1 MTDLVDIIDPPEG
14 EFPATPPPLTPS
26 ETRRAVAAASV
37 GNALEFYDFV
47 TFAFFAIQ
55 IGHTFFPAGSAYLSL
70 MGALATFG
78 AGFITRPIGAYVLG
92 GYADRVGRK
101 PAMLFSMTLMGVAI
115 AVLALTPSYASIG
128 IAAPIIAI
136 GARLAQGFA
145 LGGEVGSAT
154 SYMMEAATPD
164 KRGFMISWQGATQGI
179 AGSVGALV
187 GIALASFLLPA
198 QIDAYGWRIALLLGV
213 VIVPFGLMIRRSL
226 PETLHHDD
234 PVERDPT
241 AYRAYRKVIALGF
254 MIIAQGTITAYIF
267 KYMATYGQTN
277 LHLSTAVSMT
287 AQFGNEFA
295 GLVAILIGGYWCDRI
310 GRRPVMIWPQ
320 LLFTLAIIPCFLW
333 LTRTGTG
340 TSFLVSNIIL
350 SALSGAIYGAAYAAI
365 LESIPRRLRARVFA
379 LVYSVPVAVFGG
391 TTQLVITWLLHV
403 TGSSMSIAWYLF
415 GISLIGC
422 VAMLAMPETAPGKQR
437 REAMGLT
444 PALV

>member
-1 MTDLVDIIDPPEG
+1 MSDFEDAASQY
-14 EFPATPPPLTPS
+14 ATGAEAPPPLTRAA
-26 ETRRAVAAASV
+26 TRKAITAASV

-55 IGHTFFPAGSAYLSL
+55 IGRTFFPGGSAFLSL

-115 AVLALTPSYASIG
+115 AVLALTPGYATIG

-154 SYMMEAATPD
+154 SYMMEAATPAN
-164 KRGFMISWQGATQGI
+164 RGFMISWQGATQNI
-179 AGSVGALV
+179 AGSIGALV
-187 GIALASFLLPA
+187 GIALATFLLPA
-198 QIDAYGWRIALLLGV
+198 QIDQYGWRIALLLGV
-213 VIVPFGLMIRRSL
+213 IIVPFGLMVRRSL

-234 PVERDPT
+234 PVERDPN
-241 AYRAYRKVIALGF
+241 AYLAYRKVIALGF
-254 MIIAQGTITAYIF
+254 LIIAQGTITAYIF
-267 KYMATYGQTN
+267 KYMATYGQAE
-277 LHLSTAVSMT
+277 LHLSTTVSMI

-295 GLVAILIGGYWCDRI
+295 GLLVILVGGFYCDRI

-320 LLFTLAIIPCFLW
+320 LLFTLTIIPCFLW
-333 LTRTGTG
+333 LTTARTG
-340 TSFLVSNIIL
+340 TSFLLSNILL
-350 SALSGAIYGAAYAAI
+350 SLLSNAQYGAAYTAI

-415 GISLIGC
+415 AISLIGC
-422 VAMLAMPETAPGKQR
+422 LAMWAMPETAPIKR
-437 REAMGLT
+437 REGTARLT

>member
-1 MTDLVDIIDPPEG
+1 MSDFEDAASQY
-14 EFPATPPPLTPS
+14 ATGAEAPPPLTRAA
-26 ETRRAVAAASV
+26 TRKAITAASV

-55 IGHTFFPAGSAYLSL
+55 IGRTFFPGGSAFLSL

-115 AVLALTPSYASIG
+115 AVLALTPGYATIG

-154 SYMMEAATPD
+154 SYMMEAATPAN
-164 KRGFMISWQGATQGI
+164 RGFMISWQGATQNI
-179 AGSVGALV
+179 AGSIGALV
-187 GIALASFLLPA
+187 GIALATFLLPA
-198 QIDAYGWRIALLLGV
+198 QIDQYGWRIALLLGV
-213 VIVPFGLMIRRSL
+213 IIVPFGLMVRRSL

-234 PVERDPT
+234 PVERDPN

-254 MIIAQGTITAYIF
+254 LIIAQGTITAYIF
-267 KYMATYGQTN
+267 KYMATYGQAE
-277 LHLSTAVSMT
+277 LHLSTTVSMI

-295 GLVAILIGGYWCDRI
+295 GLLVILVGGFYCDRI

-320 LLFTLAIIPCFLW
+320 LLFTLTIIPCFLW
-333 LTRTGTG
+333 LTTARTG
-340 TSFLVSNIIL
+340 TSFLLSNILL
-350 SALSGAIYGAAYAAI
+350 SLLSNAQYGAAYTAI

-415 GISLIGC
+415 VISLIGC
-422 VAMLAMPETAPGKQR
+422 LAMWAMPETAPIKR
-437 REAMGLT
+437 REGAARLT

>member
-1 MTDLVDIIDPPEG
+1 MSDFEDAASQYATGG
-14 EFPATPPPLTPS
+14 EAPPLL
-26 ETRRAVAAASV
+26 TRAATRKAITAASV

-55 IGHTFFPAGSAYLSL
+55 IGRTFFPGGSTYLSL

-78 AGFITRPIGAYVLG
+78 AGFITRPLGAYVLG

-115 AVLALTPSYASIG
+115 AVLALTPGYATIG

-154 SYMMEAATPD
+154 SYMMEAATPAN
-164 KRGFMISWQGATQGI
+164 RGFMISWQGATQNI
-179 AGSVGALV
+179 AGSIGALV
-187 GIALASFLLPA
+187 GIALATFLLPA
-198 QIDAYGWRIALLLGV
+198 QIDQYGWRIALLLGV
-213 VIVPFGLMIRRSL
+213 IIVPFGLMVRRSL

-234 PVERDPT
+234 PVERDPN
-241 AYRAYRKVIALGF
+241 AYLAYRKVIALGF
-254 MIIAQGTITAYIF
+254 LIIAQGTITAYIF
-267 KYMATYGQTN
+267 KYMATYGQAE
-277 LHLSTAVSMT
+277 LHLSTTVSMI

-295 GLVAILIGGYWCDRI
+295 GLLVILVGGFYCDRI

-320 LLFTLAIIPCFLW
+320 LLFTLTIIPCFLW
-333 LTRTGTG
+333 LTTARTG
-340 TSFLVSNIIL
+340 TSFLLSNILL
-350 SALSGAIYGAAYAAI
+350 SLLSNAQYGAAYTAI

-415 GISLIGC
+415 AISLIGC
-422 VAMLAMPETAPGKQR
+422 LALWAMPETAPIKR
-437 REAMGLT
+437 REGTARLT